1 MFWVYLWSL
10 LHITADAS
18 EEEMDKYVMSDS
30 FTMSGNTTNAY
41 KHMDQS
47 LRVEEELS
55 SDLISEVAG
64 V

>member
-1 MFWVYLWSL
+1 LQ
-10 LHITADAS
+10 IAADAS
-18 EEEMDKYVMSDS
+18 EEEMDKYVMSNS
-30 FTMSGNTTNAY
+30 FTLSGNTTNAY
-41 KHMDQS
+41 THMDHS